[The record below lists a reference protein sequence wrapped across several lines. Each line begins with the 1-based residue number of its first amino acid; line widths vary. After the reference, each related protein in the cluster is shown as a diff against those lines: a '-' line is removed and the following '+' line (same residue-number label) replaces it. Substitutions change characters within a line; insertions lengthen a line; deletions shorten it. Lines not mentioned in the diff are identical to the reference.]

1 MGCCGCWRSYG
12 PKPRQKLDVY
22 CPAGSPPPEGA
33 PVALFV
39 HGGVWAVG
47 NTAEHFLARFLG
59 GSCHRRAAHVSRD
72 VPRMILETLCH
83 T

>member
-1 MGCCGCWRSYG
+1 MGWCGWWRSYG

-22 CPAGSPPPEGA
+22 CPAGGPPPEGA

-47 NTAEHFLARFLG
+47 DTAEHFLARFLG
-59 GSCHRRAAHVSRD
+59 AAVTGLQRTQTSCHA
-72 VPRMILETLCH
+72 
-83 T
+83 